1 MRRKYV
7 GKNVGLRMRGRYSV
21 FSDQPEL
28 ALAFYE
34 LSSSN
39 ELVTDSFRFSEWDIS
54 SALYSCQRTADFCDW
69 SVTVE
74 SVRDDKKVGPFYVNA
89 VGCCRK
95 LYPSSHV
102 FSW

>member
-39 ELVTDSFRFSEWDIS
+39 ELVTDSFRFSE
-54 SALYSCQRTADFCDW
+54 
-69 SVTVE
+69 
-74 SVRDDKKVGPFYVNA
+74 
-89 VGCCRK
+89 
-95 LYPSSHV
+95 
-102 FSW
+102 